1 MQNWTLIKEAKLKSI
16 KFRPILPPR
25 PTLLLVS
32 FQSYGLCKLNLFP
45 SSELGT
51 TAASENFRHMSRS
64 TFPTQPTQLFSIVLA
79 LIYSRYSPEGPGHP
93 TGGAGGAHGGRW
105 GHQDGHQDG
114 HQEHLWGVEWVIGT
128 FVYVR
133 VCVFVFVYLRR
144 LAGWST
150 SVIDGGGWDFAALNL

>member
-1 MQNWTLIKEAKLKSI
+1 MKSI

-32 FQSYGLCKLNLFP
+32 FQSYGLCKLDLFP

-79 LIYSRYSPEGPGHP
+79 LINLGQRV
-93 TGGAGGAHGGRW
+93 
-105 GHQDGHQDG
+105 QDIPLEELEVPMVADK
-114 HQEHLWGVEWVIGT
+114 VTKMDAKMVIKSI
-128 FVYVR
+128 FR
-133 VCVFVFVYLRR
+133 V
-144 LAGWST
+144 
-150 SVIDGGGWDFAALNL
+150 

>member
-114 HQEHLWGVEWVIGT
+114 HQEHLWGVEWVIG
-128 FVYVR
+128 
-133 VCVFVFVYLRR
+133 
-144 LAGWST
+144 AGDCADYDVSIRP
-150 SVIDGGGWDFAALNL
+150 VGEVVDVVGAVADR